1 MEEST
6 RMPNATRVAM
16 TLTQDWHRV
25 PGGTAVAANALARA
39 LCETGDVSLTGVGPA
54 GPPPGEPWNP
64 PVDTRALRLRLPWL
78 YEAWDRLRRP
88 RVTSAVPDAE
98 LVHLTVPIAC
108 PPERVPMVATVHDV
122 LPLTMPEMFTRR
134 GVRLMRRGLERIR
147 EEAAV
152 VMVPSN
158 MGADEF
164 VRQGFDRSRLAV
176 VPLGVDPVSEPSSS
190 SVEKALARHGLAEPY
205 VLFVGTAEPRKGL
218 DVLAAALGAM
228 DRTDVTLAL
237 VGPEG
242 WDSRDHG
249 GSAVALGRLG
259 DRVRRLGFVHDTDLD
274 LLRAGA
280 AVCCLPSRG
289 EGFGLP
295 VLEAMA
301 AGAPVVTTSGTP
313 MEEFAGGVA
322 RLVPPGDAGALAEAL
337 SEVIGDPETAEGMRG
352 AGRERAAR
360 YSWTSSAEAVL
371 EVYRRVLGS

>member
-1 MEEST
+1 
-6 RMPNATRVAM
+6 
-16 TLTQDWHRV
+16 
-25 PGGTAVAANALARA
+25 
-39 LCETGDVSLTGVGPA
+39 
-54 GPPPGEPWNP
+54 
-64 PVDTRALRLRLPWL
+64 
-78 YEAWDRLRRP
+78 
-88 RVTSAVPDAE
+88 VPDAE

-108 PPERVPMVATVHDV
+108 PPERVPVVATVHDV

-147 EEAAV
+147 DEAAV

-176 VPLGVDPVSEPSSS
+176 VHLGVNPVAEPSSS
-190 SVEKALARHGLAEPY
+190 SVEKALARHGLSDPY
-205 VLFVGTAEPRKGL
+205 VLFVGTDEPRKGL

-242 WDSRDHG
+242 WDSRAHG

-259 DRVRRLGFVHDTDLD
+259 DRVSRLGFVHDTDLD
-274 LLRAGA
+274 LLRAGS
-280 AVCCLPSRG
+280 AVCCLPSRA

-337 SEVIGDPETAEGMRG
+337 SEVIDDPETAEGMRG

-360 YSWTSSAEAVL
+360 FSWTSSAEAVL